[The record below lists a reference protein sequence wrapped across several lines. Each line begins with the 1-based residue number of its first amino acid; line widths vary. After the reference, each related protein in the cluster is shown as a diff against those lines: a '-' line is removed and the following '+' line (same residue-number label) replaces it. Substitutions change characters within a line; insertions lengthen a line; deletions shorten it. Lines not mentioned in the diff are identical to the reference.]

1 MDIFDVSGFQNQV
14 KNIEK
19 EGNLKEALELLGIV
33 YFDGSLEK
41 GNENRIVFEF
51 SKNRTMAIEVRLME
65 KKIRFWGWIGDR
77 QKGDYFW
84 KYVFENYE
92 ELWHRILSLLI
103 AEYFSPTEYISCEIV
118 STVNTNPLYHWI
130 ECPEDTEDTEE
141 TEDNTLYV
149 GRLMLFGFIPLWK
162 VKHTKN
168 EWEKI
173 TLIESSKN
181 KIVEY
186 QFQEDIK

>member
-1 MDIFDVSGFQNQV
+1 MDISDVYGFQNQV
-14 KNIEK
+14 ENVIK
-19 EGNLKEALELLGIV
+19 EGNLKESLRLLGIV

-51 SKNRTMAIEVRLME
+51 SKSCTMAIEVRLME
-65 KKIRFWGWIGDR
+65 KKIRFWDWMGDR
-77 QKGDYFW
+77 LEGDHFW

-92 ELWHRILSLLI
+92 ELWYRILSLLI
-103 AEYFSPTEYISCEIV
+103 AGYFLPTEYISCEIV
-118 STVNTNPLYHWI
+118 STKGHLFYHWM
-130 ECPEDTEDTEE
+130 ECPEDTEDTED

-149 GRLMLFGFIPLWK
+149 GRLLLFGFIPLWK

-173 TLIESSKN
+173 ALIESSKN

>member
-1 MDIFDVSGFQNQV
+1 MDIFDVYGFQNQV
-14 KNIEK
+14 ENVAK
-19 EGNLKEALELLGIV
+19 EENLKESLKLLGIV

-118 STVNTNPLYHWI
+118 STVNTNLLYHWI
-130 ECPEDTEDTEE
+130 ECPEDTEA
-141 TEDNTLYV
+141 TEDDTLYA

-168 EWEKI
+168 EWKKM

>member
-1 MDIFDVSGFQNQV
+1 MDISDVYGFQNQV
-14 KNIEK
+14 ENVAK
-19 EGNLKEALELLGIV
+19 EGNLKESLKLLGIV

-51 SKNRTMAIEVRLME
+51 SKSRTMAIEVLLME

-77 QKGDYFW
+77 VKGDYFW

-92 ELWHRILSLLI
+92 ELWYRILSLLI
-103 AEYFSPTEYISCEIV
+103 TEYFSPAECIFCDIV
-118 STVNTNPLYHWI
+118 ATVKSDLLYHWL
-130 ECPEDTEDTEE
+130 EGTED

-149 GRLMLFGFIPLWK
+149 GRLLLFGFIPLWK

-168 EWEKI
+168 EWKKI
-173 TLIESSKN
+173 ALIESSKN

>member
-1 MDIFDVSGFQNQV
+1 MDIFDVYGFQNQV
-14 KNIEK
+14 ENVAK
-19 EGNLKEALELLGIV
+19 EGNLKESLKLLGIV

-51 SKNRTMAIEVRLME
+51 SKSRTMAIEVRLME
-65 KKIRFWGWIGDR
+65 KKIRFWSWIGDR
-77 QKGDYFW
+77 LKGDYFW

-92 ELWHRILSLLI
+92 ELWYRILSLLI
-103 AEYFSPTEYISCEIV
+103 AEYFSPTECISCEIV
-118 STVNTNPLYHWI
+118 ANVKSDLLYHWI
-130 ECPEDTEDTEE
+130 ECPEDTED
-141 TEDNTLYV
+141 NTLYV
-149 GRLMLFGFIPLWK
+149 GRLLLFGFIPLWK

-168 EWEKI
+168 EWKKI
-173 TLIESSKN
+173 ALMESSKN

>member
-1 MDIFDVSGFQNQV
+1 MDIFDVYGFQNQV
-14 KNIEK
+14 ENVAK
-19 EGNLKEALELLGIV
+19 ERSLKESLKLLGIV

-51 SKNRTMAIEVRLME
+51 SKSRTMAIEVRLME

-77 QKGDYFW
+77 LKGDYFW

-92 ELWHRILSLLI
+92 ELWYRILNLLI
-103 AEYFSPTEYISCEIV
+103 AEYFSPAECISCEIV
-118 STVNTNPLYHWI
+118 ATVKSDLLYHWI
-130 ECPEDTEDTEE
+130 EG

-149 GRLMLFGFIPLWK
+149 GRLLLFGFIPLWK

-168 EWEKI
+168 EWKKI
-173 TLIESSKN
+173 ALIESSKN

>member
-1 MDIFDVSGFQNQV
+1 MDIFDVYDFQNQV
-14 KNIEK
+14 ENVAK
-19 EGNLKEALELLGIV
+19 ERNLKESLKSLGIV

-51 SKNRTMAIEVRLME
+51 SKSRTMAIEVRLME

-77 QKGDYFW
+77 LKGDYFW
-84 KYVFENYE
+84 KYVFENYG
-92 ELWHRILSLLI
+92 ELWRSVLSLLI
-103 AEYFSPTEYISCEIV
+103 SKYFSHIECISCEIV
-118 STVNTNPLYHWI
+118 ATTESDLLCQWI
-130 ECPEDTEDTEE
+130 EGTESTED

-149 GRLMLFGFIPLWK
+149 GRLLLFGFIPLWK

-168 EWEKI
+168 EWKKI
-173 TLIESSKN
+173 ALIESSKN

-186 QFQEDIK
+186 QLQEDIK